1 MSGGPQSGR
10 QGGPDSAPPGAA
22 VASALPLSGLP
33 AAGRWAALLTLSL
46 VLGGVLQWAGL
57 PGAIMLGPLAA
68 AIVVES
74 AGGTVKVPRLPMLA
88 AQAVVG
94 VFVAQSITAAIVAGF
109 VRQWPLFLGVVL
121 LTVAAATALG
131 FTLSRLRIIPGHSTA
146 VWGLLPGAATVM
158 MLMAEEYGADFRLVA
173 FMQYLRVV
181 LVAAVASVVAL
192 VFVHGGGGGRFAAG
206 LLPPVDP
213 ANLASTVAVTVVGA
227 ALGRLSRLPAG
238 ILLGPLVLGAVLNV
252 LGVVAV
258 KVPPAL
264 LIASFALIGWNTGLR
279 FTGDALAAAARALP
293 QSVGAMIVL
302 IAFCGLVA
310 WGLVALAGIDPLT
323 AYLATSPGG
332 LDAAAVIAASTRV
345 DMAFVMAVQAVRLVI
360 LIVAGPALGRWV
372 AGMLEKASPRP

>member
-1 MSGGPQSGR
+1 
-10 QGGPDSAPPGAA
+10 
-22 VASALPLSGLP
+22 
-33 AAGRWAALLTLSL
+33 
-46 VLGGVLQWAGL
+46 
-57 PGAIMLGPLAA
+57 
-68 AIVVES
+68 
-74 AGGTVKVPRLPMLA
+74 
-88 AQAVVG
+88 
-94 VFVAQSITAAIVAGF
+94 
-109 VRQWPLFLGVVL
+109 
-121 LTVAAATALG
+121 
-131 FTLSRLRIIPGHSTA
+131 
-146 VWGLLPGAATVM
+146 
-158 MLMAEEYGADFRLVA
+158 MAEEYGADFRLVA

-258 KVPPAL
+258 NVPPAL
-264 LIASFALIGWNTGLR
+264 LIAGFALIGWNTGLR

-345 DMAFVMAVQAVRLVI
+345 DMAFVMALQAVRLVI